1 MASPRNFKRIISG
14 DSHVMEPVDL
24 WWNALGSKFGD
35 RTPRVIHE
43 YKGVKQ
49 ELFYHGS
56 KNAQVR
62 VMGFHDD
69 PAVAE
74 ADDRGFYDAGHDPEV
89 RVRFQEQAGVEAE
102 VLNTTYMLQIQ
113 QNPDFEVAKACAQV
127 FNDWLADFASYDP
140 KRLIGVSVI
149 PMDDGKWAAGELER
163 TTKRGL
169 KSPMIQV
176 QAPEGSLPYRD
187 PAYDRFWAVAQE
199 AGVPI
204 TLHSFTGRRSPL
216 SRVLIEAQPPEVRG
230 QGPSMFVEAF
240 NEIQIVLA
248 NDFIFGGI
256 LDRFPELKIICAEW
270 EVSWV
275 PSFMGRVDQYMDISP
290 GSNMPNLKM
299 RPSDYVR
306 NHCWHG
312 IIDDQYAQLII
323 STVGVDRVMWGSD
336 FPHVRSIGLGV
347 EEAVNVLLDTLSPD
361 DREKIVSENT
371 AEIFNLN

>member
-1 MASPRNFKRIISG
+1 
-14 DSHVMEPVDL
+14 MEPVDL

-43 YKGVKQ
+43 YQGVKQ
-49 ELFYHGS
+49 DLFYHGS

-69 PAVAE
+69 PAVAA
-74 ADDRGFYDAGHDPEV
+74 ADDRGFYDAGHDPAV
-89 RVRFQEQAGVEAE
+89 RVRFQEEAGVEAE

-113 QNPDFEVAKACAQV
+113 QNPDFEVARACAQV
-127 FNDWLADFASYDP
+127 FNDWLAEFVSYDP

-149 PMDDGKWAAGELER
+149 PMDDAVWAAGELER

-176 QAPEGSLPYRD
+176 QAPEGSPPYRD

-199 AGVPI
+199 GGIPI
-204 TLHSFTGRRSPL
+204 TLHSFTGRRAPI
-216 SRVLIEAQPPEVRG
+216 SRVMLEAQPPEVRS

-248 NDFIFGGI
+248 DDFIFGGV
-256 LDRFPELKIICAEW
+256 LDRFPDLRIICAEW

-275 PSFMGRVDQYMDISP
+275 PGFMGRVNTYQDIAP
-290 GSNMPNLKM
+290 RVNLPNLKM
-299 RPSDYVR
+299 RASDYVR
-306 NHCWHG
+306 TNCWHG
-312 IIDDQYAQLII
+312 IIDDPYAQLAIPA
-323 STVGVDRVMWGSD
+323 VGVDRVMWGSD

-347 EEAVNVLLDTLSPD
+347 EEVVTALLDTLSVEERD
-361 DREKIVSENT
+361 KVVCGNT
-371 AEIFNLN
+371 ADIFNLD